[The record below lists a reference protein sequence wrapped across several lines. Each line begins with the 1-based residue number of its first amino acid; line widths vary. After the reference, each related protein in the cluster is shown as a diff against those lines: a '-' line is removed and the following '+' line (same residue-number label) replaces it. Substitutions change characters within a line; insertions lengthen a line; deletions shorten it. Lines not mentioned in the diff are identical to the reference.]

1 MNADQFLDFYN
12 QTTERLIFDVIN
24 RFDDHVWPQHEF
36 FENIMPAVP
45 RKYFFM
51 DTGFDQKIAE
61 YLNFEPFDHLDR
73 NSSMSN
79 VNMQKLNAFFV
90 EKLQQRPE
98 LKKRVA
104 LAYARDYEIID
115 QAFNQ

>member
-1 MNADQFLDFYN
+1 MDADQFLDFYN

-24 RFDDHVWPQHEF
+24 RFDDHVWPQYEF
-36 FENIMPAVP
+36 FENLMPEVP
-45 RKYFFM
+45 RKYFYM
-51 DTGFDQKIAE
+51 DTSFDHKIAE
-61 YLNFEPFDHLDR
+61 YLNFEPFAHLDR

-90 EKLQQRPE
+90 EKFQIRPE